1 MIASVVVDCKINT
14 VNRTFDYLVPLCF
27 KTTIAKGQRVYVPFG
42 KQNLLGIVVDLKEDS
57 SVTGLKEIYDIL
69 DLVPCLNDELIELA
83 KNMHQ
88 YYFSLYIT
96 CLLTMIPAALRVK
109 YEKEF
114 LVLNDA
120 LLPKEIAHLFKEGK
134 LVYQT
139 KHKEYL
145 PLLQKLCKEK
155 VLSLVNNISDKAH
168 IKEENYIS
176 V

>member
-14 VNRTFDYLVPLCF
+14 VNRTFDYVVPSCF
-27 KTTIAKGQRVYVPFG
+27 ISTIAKGQRVYVPFG

-57 SVTGLKEIYDIL
+57 NVTGLKEIYDIL
-69 DLVPCLNDELIELA
+69 DLVPCLNEELIELA

-114 LVLNDA
+114 L
-120 LLPKEIAHLFKEGK
+120 
-134 LVYQT
+134 
-139 KHKEYL
+139 
-145 PLLQKLCKEK
+145 EK
-155 VLSLVNNISDKAH
+155 YFNKYG
-168 IKEENYIS
+168 IKKK
-176 V
+176 VQ